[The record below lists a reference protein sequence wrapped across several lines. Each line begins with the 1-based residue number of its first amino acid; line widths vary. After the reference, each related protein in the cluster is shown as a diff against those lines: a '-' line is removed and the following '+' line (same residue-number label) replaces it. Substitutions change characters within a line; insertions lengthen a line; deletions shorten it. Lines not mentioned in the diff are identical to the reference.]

1 MKSGHARPQDGHLT
15 TRVLT
20 DPGSGAGP
28 VPEQPTESAPTQQT
42 VAAGRQRLALNTA
55 IVGGAFVL
63 SRVLGLVREAVI
75 AGQFGTTEQ
84 KDAYVAAFRVPDTLF
99 LLIIGG
105 AVGSAFIPVFTGLM
119 GKGEENKAWNLT
131 STLINA
137 SVVLLSL
144 GGIIMGFAAPA
155 LVGAVV
161 APGLTPQQEALTVE
175 LLRILLLS
183 PLFMGLGG
191 WAMGI
196 LNARQ
201 HFALPALAP
210 IFYNL
215 AIIAGAVFLA
225 PFLGIHGVAIG
236 VVAGALLH
244 FGVQVPGLRR
254 VGMRYRLRLNVR
266 DTGAAE
272 VGKLLL
278 PRIVGQAAFQANIVA
293 MTSIASFLPRGSI
306 SALDYSYMLMILPHG
321 VFAMSLAT
329 VTFPTMAAQYA
340 EGNLDGVRR
349 TLARAVKV
357 LLFLT
362 IPSAVGLFLLRFE
375 IVASLFRFG
384 LFGEESTAL
393 VADSL
398 GFFALG
404 LVAYAVV
411 EVLTRGFYALH
422 DTATPVAVSVGTV
435 LLNLGI
441 SLALVV
447 GVGWRS
453 HEALALSLAITT
465 TVEMELMWVLLGR
478 KLPGWALRREGLL
491 ASISKSALAAAAMGI
506 VLFGLLYL
514 LHALLPGSSTD
525 KMEAIALVVVGIG
538 VGGLVYLLVAKAVRS
553 EEVEE
558 ATDLL
563 LRRIRRGK
571 RA

>member
-1 MKSGHARPQDGHLT
+1 
-15 TRVLT
+15 
-20 DPGSGAGP
+20 
-28 VPEQPTESAPTQQT
+28 
-42 VAAGRQRLALNTA
+42 
-55 IVGGAFVL
+55 
-63 SRVLGLVREAVI
+63 
-75 AGQFGTTEQ
+75 
-84 KDAYVAAFRVPDTLF
+84 
-99 LLIIGG
+99 
-105 AVGSAFIPVFTGLM
+105 
-119 GKGEENKAWNLT
+119 
-131 STLINA
+131 
-137 SVVLLSL
+137 
-144 GGIIMGFAAPA
+144 
-155 LVGAVV
+155 
-161 APGLTPQQEALTVE
+161 
-175 LLRILLLS
+175 
-183 PLFMGLGG
+183 
-191 WAMGI
+191 MGI

-210 IFYNL
+210 VFYNL
-215 AIIAGAVFLA
+215 AIIAGAVFLT
-225 PFLGIHGVAIG
+225 PFFGIHGVAIG
-236 VVAGALLH
+236 VVVGALLH

-293 MTSIASFLPRGSI
+293 MTSIASFLPGGSI

-340 EGNLDGVRR
+340 EGNLEGVRS

-362 IPSAVGLFLLRFE
+362 IPSAVGLFLLRSE

-422 DTATPVAVSVGTV
+422 DTSTPVAVSVGTV

-441 SLALVV
+441 SWALVV

-453 HEALALSLAITT
+453 HIALALSLAITT
-465 TVEMELMWVLLGR
+465 TVEMLLMWVLLGR

-491 ASISKSALAAAAMGI
+491 PSISKSALAAAAMGL
-506 VLFGLLYL
+506 VLFALLYL

-525 KMEAIALVVVGIG
+525 KLEAIVLVVVGIG
-538 VGGLVYLLVAKAVRS
+538 AGGLAYLLVAKGVRS

-558 ATDLL
+558 ASGLL